1 MYLGALSCSVAAAN
15 PPTDVSANL
24 NKISGPLI
32 ITWSPPASGGAEVT
46 GYRIYYNL
54 GCLSLDVVVAK
65 TENRYEMGLNG
76 LLPEDIMSVSI
87 RAESTQLPSE
97 LVMIRISAGTDVL
110 ATTTTEELTI
120 ATTKTASDVNGMG
133 TVTTNVNGMET
144 ASETDGSQVSTA
156 SDGSVVVSVPTTG
169 PVGVVID
176 GLQPH
181 RVSDDPLLIVA
192 IIEGA
197 IIVILIIILIVVT
210 ALLIRYR

>member
-76 LLPEDIMSVSI
+76 LLPEDIMSVSV

-97 LVMIRISAGTDVL
+97 LVTIRISAGTDVL
-110 ATTTTEELTI
+110 ATTTTEEIVI

-144 ASETDGSQVSTA
+144 APETDGSRVST
-156 SDGSVVVSVPTTG
+156 SDDGIAVSVPTTG

-176 GLQPH
+176 GLQPR

-192 IIEGA
+192 IVEGA
-197 IIVILIIILIVVT
+197 IIVILIIVLIVVT
-210 ALLIRYR
+210 TLLIRYR